1 MKLKDLLL
9 LILVIFLSFSSCS
22 ELDTT
27 MLHGKWKGHQMLEH
41 GKVIDTGAE
50 LASFEFDANGV
61 YHYEI
66 AHHKEAGH
74 YRTLED
80 KLYTTDTIDSRRLE
94 KVVRVALLTSD
105 SLHIQMNKGGID
117 QLLKC
122 FKEK

>member
-1 MKLKDLLL
+1 MKLKNLLF
-9 LILVIFLSFSSCS
+9 LVFVLSMISACK
-22 ELDTT
+22 EVDHTL
-27 MLHGKWKGHQMLEH
+27 LHGKWKGHQMIEN
-41 GKVIDTGAE
+41 GKVIDTGAD
-50 LASFEFDANGV
+50 LVAFEFNSNGT
-61 YHYEI
+61 YKYAI

-74 YRTLED
+74 FRTVED
-80 KLYTTDTIDSRRLE
+80 KLYTTDTINAQRLE

>member
-1 MKLKDLLL
+1 MNLKNLLSVAVVL
-9 LILVIFLSFSSCS
+9 LMFSACK
-22 ELDTT
+22 EIDKTL
-27 MLHGKWKGHQMLEH
+27 LHGTWKGHQMLEH

-50 LASFEFDANGV
+50 QVTFEFNADGTYRYV
-61 YHYEI
+61 I

-74 YRTLED
+74 FRTVED

-105 SLHIQMNKGGID
+105 SLHVQMNKGGID
-117 QLLKC
+117 QVLKC